1 VKAIYALYSVGDDAQ
16 RAVNGLRQA
25 GISDDRITVISVS
38 PMEDFEFSHIGRK
51 NPQWYAAC
59 AGGVVGFVFST
70 WLARFTELDWPLNTG
85 GMPVVAWWPNLIII
99 FEVTMLGA
107 ILANIGTLL
116 IGGGL
121 LRRRPALY
129 DPEVS
134 NGKILVGVEDPGDAN
149 RAALERALS
158 VGPDFQ
164 LKTI

>member
-1 VKAIYALYSVGDDAQ
+1 MKAIYGLYSAGGDAQ

-25 GISDDRITVISVS
+25 GVTDDRITVITIA
-38 PMEDFEFSHIGRK
+38 PMEDFEFSHIGSK

-59 AGGVVGFVFST
+59 AGGLVGLIFST
-70 WLARFTELDWPLNTG
+70 WLTRFTELDWPLNTG
-85 GMPVVAWWPNLIII
+85 GMPVVAWWPNLIVM

-107 ILANIGTLL
+107 IVANIATLL
-116 IGGGL
+116 LGGGL

-134 NGKILVGVEDPGDAN
+134 NGKILVGVEDPSEAN
-149 RAALERALS
+149 RPALERALS
-158 VGPDFQ
+158 VGSDYQ